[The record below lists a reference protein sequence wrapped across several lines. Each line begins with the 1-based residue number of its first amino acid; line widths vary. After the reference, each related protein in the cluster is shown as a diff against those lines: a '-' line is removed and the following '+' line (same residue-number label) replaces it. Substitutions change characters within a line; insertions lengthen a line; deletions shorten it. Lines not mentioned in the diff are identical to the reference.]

1 MNAPAPAPKEAAAT
15 HDLAWWAAECERVGT
30 DWRRILL
37 TVMRALNVIGSCGV
51 CGCEPC
57 RTPSFC
63 QLCGEADARA
73 AARRRDP
80 NRLQRLMDDDV
91 SLERAYEQMMKARP
105 TPNATIEAV
114 KQAVRDRGVSALDEK
129 QTRERLQQCDPA
141 AIAEIDHWLLKRGI
155 SG

>member
-1 MNAPAPAPKEAAAT
+1 VNAPLRFSDEVEV
-15 HDLAWWAAECERVGT
+15 AWWAAERERVGT
-30 DWRRILL
+30 DWRGILL
-37 TVMRALNVIGSCGV
+37 TVMRALNVIESGGI

-63 QLCGEADARA
+63 QLCGEADAKA

-105 TPNATIEAV
+105 TPNVTIEAI
-114 KQAVRDRGVSALDEK
+114 KQAVRDRGVSALDEVET
-129 QTRERLQQCDPA
+129 QERLRRCDAA
-141 AIAEIDHWLLKRGI
+141 AIAEIVHWLLKRGI